1 MNTYIPSEEIL
12 QKYADVMVNFALWG
26 GKGINKGDV
35 VHVTLP
41 ESAREFLEPI
51 QVSILRAGGHMILDY
66 KPNDRSGYTRAFF
79 EHASDEQL
87 TFHPK
92 KYLLEQVNTVDHY
105 LVVLATHDKYHL
117 KGVDSKKMME
127 PRKALKFF
135 YDARDEREANNT
147 QSWTICLFGTDAMA
161 EDADLTPEE
170 YWNEIIQACYLDIED
185 PVGKWKEVDA
195 TLSAIQAWL
204 KELDIKTLRV
214 QGDDVDL
221 TVKLGEK
228 RKWLAGRGCN
238 IPSFE
243 VFTSPDFRGT
253 NGWITFNQPLYR
265 YGNRISGIRLEFKDG
280 DVVSATA
287 DENEELLKEM
297 VAVPGMEKIGEF
309 SLTDK
314 RLSRISRFMGET
326 LFDENMGGEFG
337 NTHIAL
343 GKSFQEAY
351 DGDSTVMQKEDWL
364 NLGFNDSAEH
374 VDIISTTDR
383 TVTATLK
390 DGTEKVIYK
399 NGEFQM

>member
-1 MNTYIPSEEIL
+1 MNTYTPSEEIL

-41 ESAREFLEPI
+41 ESAKAFLEPI
-51 QVSILRAGGHMILDY
+51 QVSILKAGGHMILDY
-66 KPNDRSGYTRAFF
+66 KPIDRLGYTRAFF

-87 TFHPK
+87 LFHPK
-92 KYLLEQVNTVDHY
+92 DYLLEQVNTVDHY

-117 KGVDSKKMME
+117 KGMDSKKMME
-127 PRKALKFF
+127 PRKAMKFY
-135 YDARDEREANNT
+135 YDARDVKEANNA
-147 QSWTICLFGTDAMA
+147 QSWTICLYGTDAMA
-161 EDADLTPEE
+161 EDVQLTPKE
-170 YWNEIIQACYLDIED
+170 YWNEIINACYLDEQD
-185 PVGKWKEVDA
+185 PVEKWKEID
-195 TLSAIQAWL
+195 TILTQTTEWL
-204 KELDIKTLRV
+204 NGLDIKTIHV
-214 QGDDVDL
+214 KGDDADI
-221 TVKLGEK
+221 TYELGEK

-265 YGNRISGIRLEFKDG
+265 YGNRISGIRLEFKNG
-280 DVVSATA
+280 DVVNATA
-287 DENEELLKEM
+287 EENEDLLKEM
-297 VAVPGMEKIGEF
+297 IAIPGMEKVGEF

-314 RLSRISRFMGET
+314 RLSKISKFMGET

-343 GKSFQEAY
+343 GRSFPDAY
-351 DGDSTVMQKEDWL
+351 AGDSNAMEKEDWK
-364 NLGFNDSAEH
+364 NLGYNDSAEH
-374 VDIISTTDR
+374 VDVISTADR
-383 TVTATLK
+383 VVTATLA